1 MIKRTLTTMGL
12 AALTVGMMTTA
23 AGAQSSTTTYNA
35 QLDSLNDSGSTA
47 EATIEVDEA
56 TNQATVTING
66 SGFVAAPH
74 AQHIHGFDEGST
86 CPTGDELD
94 EDGDGFTSTPE
105 AQPAYGP
112 IEVSLTTEGDTS
124 PDSALAVERF
134 PTYESSYNRTF
145 DIPADV
151 ADNLGN
157 YHIVIHG
164 VDVNDNGEYDMDG
177 AGPSPLDESLPFEAT
192 MPAACGTLAASASGG
207 VDTGAG
213 GTANAGSDAPLGL
226 AAFGAV
232 AIGGLAYGVRRRSI
246 EG

>member
-1 MIKRTLTTMGL
+1 MIKRTLTTVGL
-12 AALTVGMMTTA
+12 AALTVGMMSTA
-23 AGAQSSTTTYNA
+23 AAADHGGTYTA

-47 EATIEVDEA
+47 EATIEVDED
-56 TNQATVTING
+56 TNEATVTING

-86 CPTGDELD
+86 CPTGNELD

-105 AQPAYGP
+105 AQPSYGP
-112 IEVSLTTEGDTS
+112 IETSLTTEGDTS

-145 DIPADV
+145 ELPEDV
-151 ADNLGN
+151 ATNLAN

-164 VDVNDNGEYDMDG
+164 NDVNGNGEYDMDG

-192 MPAACGTLAASASGG
+192 MPAACGTLAATASGG

-213 GTANAGSDAPLGL
+213 GTATTGSDAPLGL
-226 AAFGAV
+226 AALGAV
-232 AIGGLAYGVRRRSI
+232 AIGGLAYGVRRRSV

>member
-1 MIKRTLTTMGL
+1 MSKRTLTTMGL

-23 AGAQSSTTTYNA
+23 AGAQGSTTTYNA
-35 QLDSLNDSGSTA
+35 QLDSLNGSGATA

-56 TNQATVTING
+56 TNQATVTIDG

-74 AQHIHGFDEGST
+74 AQHVHGFDEGST
-86 CPTGDELD
+86 CPTGNELD

-105 AQPAYGP
+105 AGPSYGP

-134 PTYESSYNRTF
+134 PTYESSYTRTF
-145 DIPADV
+145 EISPDV

-157 YHIVIHG
+157 YHIVVHG
-164 VDVNDNGEYDMDG
+164 NDVNGNGEYDMDG
-177 AGPSPLDESLPFEAT
+177 AGASPLDENLPFEAT
-192 MPAACGTLAASASGG
+192 MPAACGTLAATASGG
-207 VDTGAG
+207 VATGAG
-213 GTANAGSDAPLGL
+213 GTASSDAPLGL
-226 AAFGAV
+226 AALGAV
-232 AIGGLAYGVRRRSI
+232 AVGGLAYGVRRRSV